1 MATERFR
8 RNSIALLK
16 DVDGTDVTDHQL
28 MAGMF
33 LKEYKDRM
41 GHSEPIS
48 MQFELS
54 RILQRVDGLDDLT
67 RRFESKEMDDVI
79 KEMPVDRA
87 TGPDGF
93 NGLFVKRCWSII
105 KHDFYQLAADFH
117 NETIQLKNIN
127 GSYITLQ
134 SKKPI
139 IILKLDFAKAFD
151 TIEHEAI
158 LQVMRYKGFNTKWI
172 NWAKLILSTG
182 TSSILLNG
190 IPGKQFECRR
200 GSAVN
205 DMVVQGTLS
214 LPIITND
221 VDFPII
227 QYVDNTLLILPADK
241 LQLIELKET
250 LRKFSLSTG
259 LRINFDKSQMVP
271 INVEDDLLKELAD
284 EFGCQIANLKLPFV
298 IPPPVVDY
306 QPYEWFLAR
315 SADGKRLMIILT
327 VNHIVIAHGEEQTW
341 RPASSCSSVA
351 PSTLSLSMSASR
363 SSGARIG
370 RPSGAASR
378 RLTVPNEFSTVLRVF
393 HASPTSP
400 KLPQ

>member
-1 MATERFR
+1 MATDRCR

-28 MAGMF
+28 MAGML

-54 RILQRVDGLDDLT
+54 RILQKVDGLDDLT
-67 RRFESKEMDDVI
+67 RPFESKEMDDVI

-87 TGPDGF
+87 PGPDGF

-127 GSYITLQ
+127 GSYITLVPKKENPVHVNDFRPISLTNQ

-172 NWAKLILSTG
+172 NWAKLILC
-182 TSSILLNG
+182 LL
-190 IPGKQFECRR
+190 
-200 GSAVN
+200 SAVN
-205 DMVVQGTLS
+205 DMVVQGNLS

-227 QYVDNTLLILPADK
+227 QYADDTLLILPADK

-250 LRKFSLSTG
+250 LRKFSISTG

-284 EFGCQIANLKLPFV
+284 EFGCQIGAQCV
-298 IPPPVVDY
+298 
-306 QPYEWFLAR
+306 
-315 SADGKRLMIILT
+315 
-327 VNHIVIAHGEEQTW
+327 
-341 RPASSCSSVA
+341 SVA
-351 PSTLSLSMSASR
+351 VEVLLC
-363 SSGARIG
+363 
-370 RPSGAASR
+370 
-378 RLTVPNEFSTVLRVF
+378 NENQGVCLVVAF
-393 HASPTSP
+393 
-400 KLPQ
+400 